1 MIASRSENEEL
12 CWWYQL
18 RMKFCGL
25 RNRPKTSLVEYW
37 WELPLRLNEN
47 RNRLDSSTQI
57 TFACAAHA
65 NPFRPL
71 SQMEFLGGKWIK
83 LKSINAIRSP
93 CAPGKSVPML
103 SAREN
108 QQNHR
113 HSVLWLLVC
122 LPFAYLCSSC
132 FRFLLL
138 AFLQRGKRRRS
149 HKSRTKESFL
159 VFSISKSAHTK
170 MCISRHSNCC
180 WET

>member
-1 MIASRSENEEL
+1 
-12 CWWYQL
+12 
-18 RMKFCGL
+18 MKFCGL

-37 WELPLRLNEN
+37 WELPYATRQKPEPARL
-47 RNRLDSSTQI
+47 STQI
-57 TFACAAHA
+57 TFTCAAHA

-71 SQMEFLGGKWIK
+71 SQMEFLDGKWIK

-113 HSVLWLLVC
+113 HSVLWLLMC
-122 LPFAYLCSSC
+122 LPFACLCSSC
-132 FRFLLL
+132 SRFLLL
-138 AFLQRGKRRRS
+138 AFLQKGKRRCS
-149 HKSRTKESFL
+149 HQARTKAFERESFV

-170 MCISRHSNCC
+170 NVHFETLKLLLGNVASRNAGKSQVKCN
-180 WET
+180 